1 MQSEIK
7 NSTALWGVLLIGLG
21 AFFLLQVSGILGAL
35 SGLFWSFAFA
45 AAGGVFLYVFLTG
58 LHTRWWAAIPGFT
71 LLGLAATIF
80 YDRFA
85 PPFFGDLGGAV
96 FLASIGAGFAAIF
109 FTNREHWWA
118 LIPGGA
124 LFSVAGVVLVE
135 EANIA
140 FLNPAS
146 VLFVGLGCTF
156 GLLGLMSTYLDTN
169 LRWAY
174 IPAAIMLVLGIVI
187 FTPFAGTLAWIW
199 PLALIAAGAWLILR
213 RSGGNTPSADFTAV
227 PAATVQSD
235 LQPTSA
241 PFASEAEASQP
252 VTPADAPV
260 FADYAAGSQPADQPA
275 VEPVEAR

>member
-1 MQSEIK
+1 MQTEIK

-35 SGLFWSFAFA
+35 SGLFWSLAFA
-45 AAGGVFLYVFLTG
+45 AAGGVFLYVFLTD
-58 LHTRWWAAIPGFT
+58 LHGRWWAAIPGFT

-85 PPFFGDLGGAV
+85 PPFFGDMGGAV

-135 EANIA
+135 EANIP

-156 GLLGLMSTYLDTN
+156 GLLGLMSTYLNTN

-187 FTPFAGTLAWIW
+187 FTPFVGALAWVW

-213 RSGGNTPSADFTAV
+213 RTGDRAELTDVTAAPV
-227 PAATVQSD
+227 ASVQPDLYPA
-235 LQPTSA
+235 PA
-241 PFASEAEASQP
+241 PFASEPVATQQEAS
-252 VTPADAPV
+252 
-260 FADYAAGSQPADQPA
+260 AAAQPA
-275 VEPVEAR
+275 VEPMVEPIEAR